1 MKRIQCYINQH
12 EYDMNIQN
20 YKILYGNR
28 YDDVYEAFK
37 CIRSYFNKTTLSEY
51 SKENSNYC
59 NLKLNDEN
67 VDIKNTLFFEIN
79 SNYDFS
85 LDAKMNSKSIIL
97 KFYETCL
104 ENIEYDEGFTTL
116 KELLISL
123 INIDLEETL
132 SISLNDEKEIHMIAQ
147 NDDFNFKSLI
157 KLIIPTIIQSGMEL
171 NNIDLS
177 YETIILLQLE
187 MIKRIA
193 SKSTKEIIIL
203 SELPL
208 ITSKIYNKLEEMP
221 ENISMIIYNN
231 SYYYEIPI
239 ENMVLL
245 DFNWLD
251 LANENDIYEYLFHL
265 AFTYNISQFKTVVK
279 ETLENCYIQK
289 QIFKK

>member
-203 SELPL
+203 FELPL

>member
-208 ITSKIYNKLEEMP
+208 ITSKIYHKLEEMP